1 MANQLRPGTRVT
13 LSVPTSSFIGDSF
26 VAGSSASRNLV
37 RVIDSGRATI
47 NTGNSVYFEYTVT
60 YNVATGGIYLYKPLP
75 KKG

>member
-1 MANQLRPGTRVT
+1 
-13 LSVPTSSFIGDSF
+13 
-26 VAGSSASRNLV
+26 
-37 RVIDSGRATI
+37 VIDSGRATI